1 MTHTVA
7 PSPSPSAPQQEGRQI
22 GAGSR
27 MLVAGLTALAIGL
40 VSILAWLF
48 GPGAAAPKAPVDVAS
63 LPSADGTLVV
73 VDLPRLVLK
82 TFRPVDG
89 KREVEF
95 TVREADRANFDVAH
109 LRSHSSIG
117 LPTRVYFEREGG
129 RYFAVF
135 KEDAPANSSREAQP

>member
-1 MTHTVA
+1 MTDTVA
-7 PSPSPSAPQQEGRQI
+7 PPRSALQQPPQQTPP
-22 GAGSR
+22 GSR
-27 MLVAGLTALAIGL
+27 KLVAGLTALAIGL

-48 GPGAAAPKAPVDVAS
+48 GPSAAAPKAPVDVAS
-63 LPSADGTLVV
+63 LPSTDGTLVV

-95 TVREADRANFDVAH
+95 TVREADKANFDVAH

-117 LPTRVYFEREGG
+117 LPTRVYFERDGD
-129 RYFAVF
+129 RYFAVY